1 VVWRG
6 GGASDLMKGGG
17 RSGRILRSTQ
27 GECATAMR
35 TRVPTHGMGKEEE
48 LDEEASR
55 ESLGCGPGV
64 GLLGGR
70 GPVEVSVRCTRNS
83 TARDPVGQSISSGW
97 CNLDLYIFIYMSI

>member
-1 VVWRG
+1 
-6 GGASDLMKGGG
+6 
-17 RSGRILRSTQ
+17 
-27 GECATAMR
+27 
-35 TRVPTHGMGKEEE
+35 MGKEEE

-83 TARDPVGQSISSGW
+83 TARDPVGHALGLVWWKCFNEYLRVPKFLLAQ
-97 CNLDLYIFIYMSI
+97 LR